1 MLKQISDP
9 TLFGSF
15 VSAIVLSDTLFLA
28 FPITQTKFTISL
40 IFQNIILL
48 VFMWMSYRFLIK
60 KSIDEA
66 VKTIS
71 SSMSN
76 ENRINLT
83 TLLHNSR
90 LDTLSHVN
98 HSINHL
104 KTACDEA
111 IINIAA
117 SASRLVPMSKELA
130 DSYSSQKQKAELQK
144 LYSRTVANALNKMH
158 DSGSIVYSQVDATNQ
173 AITKTQSRVK
183 SCQTVFQNTAS
194 SMDQL
199 SSQIDRVSEQIA
211 CLSSRSADIG
221 KIIDVINGIADQT
234 NLLALNAAIEAARAG
249 EQGRGFAVVA
259 DEVRNLAK
267 RTQHSTMEVQKAIEA
282 IQKETVIVV
291 DTMKDGRDQAGRTQ
305 QLATESWQEL
315 SSIETMVE
323 EIYGNASEIL
333 NAMEQQKQ
341 TATESQD
348 AVDALVNLDSN
359 TLAEYQAPTVKV
371 EDLTK
376 LGENLRDKLHKFI
389 VSRDVWN
396 ESLRTQTRSENASP
410 QAGYGNQQESDEV
423 TLFF

>member
-1 MLKQISDP
+1 
-9 TLFGSF
+9 
-15 VSAIVLSDTLFLA
+15 
-28 FPITQTKFTISL
+28 
-40 IFQNIILL
+40 
-48 VFMWMSYRFLIK
+48 
-60 KSIDEA
+60 
-66 VKTIS
+66 
-71 SSMSN
+71 MSN
-76 ENRINLT
+76 EDRINLT
-83 TLLHNSR
+83 TLLHDSR
-90 LDTLSHVN
+90 LATIDHVN
-98 HSINHL
+98 QSINHF

-117 SASRLVPMSKELA
+117 SASRLIPMSKELA